1 MDKRSFFH
9 SYAKSPLGIGSILAA
24 LVAGVAVLI
33 MGLPLPL
40 SVLVAVGAFAVLLT
54 LGLAVGPG
62 QRAAVTETDREAGGK
77 AAERLAQ
84 AADARKRL
92 AALRLPP
99 GEVATAR
106 DLLVLEAG
114 RFVDDCG
121 RAKTWDPEGVAA
133 IVDSLALVD
142 GWLKEADESSVERRF
157 ATPDANPFP
166 DAAKRTAQALRDKA
180 ALVAARRAAATGE
193 IPGADRIAIEEEL
206 K

>member
-1 MDKRSFFH
+1 MDKRSFLR
-9 SYAKSPLGIGSILAA
+9 SYVKSPLGIGSILAA
-24 LVAGVAVLI
+24 VVVGAAALLLGLTFLLSILVAIA
-33 MGLPLPL
+33 
-40 SVLVAVGAFAVLLT
+40 AFAILLV
-54 LGLAVGPG
+54 LGLAVGAG
-62 QRAAVTETDREAGGK
+62 QRAAVAETDREAGGK

-92 AALRLPP
+92 ATLRLPP
-99 GEVATAR
+99 GEVASAR

-114 RFVDDCG
+114 RFVEDCG

-133 IVDSLALVD
+133 IIDSLALVD

-166 DAAKRTAQALRDKA
+166 DAARRTAQALRDKA
-180 ALVAARRAAATGE
+180 SVVTARRAAATGE
-193 IPGADRIAIEEEL
+193 MPGTDRIAIEEEL

>member
-1 MDKRSFFH
+1 MDKRSFLR
-9 SYAKSPLGIGSILAA
+9 SYVKSPLGIGSILAA
-24 LVAGVAVLI
+24 VVVGAAALLLGLTFLLSILVAIA
-33 MGLPLPL
+33 
-40 SVLVAVGAFAVLLT
+40 AFAILLV
-54 LGLAVGPG
+54 LGLAVGAG
-62 QRAAVTETDREAGGK
+62 QRAAVAETDREAGGK

-114 RFVDDCG
+114 RFVEDCG

-133 IVDSLALVD
+133 IIDSLALVD

-166 DAAKRTAQALRDKA
+166 DAARRTAQALRDKA
-180 ALVAARRAAATGE
+180 SVVTARRSAATGE
-193 IPGADRIAIEEEL
+193 MPGADRIAIEEEL

>member
-1 MDKRSFFH
+1 MDKRSFLR
-9 SYAKSPLGIGSILAA
+9 SYVKSPLGIGSILAA
-24 LVAGVAVLI
+24 VVVGAAALLLGLTFLLSILVAIA
-33 MGLPLPL
+33 
-40 SVLVAVGAFAVLLT
+40 AFAILLV
-54 LGLAVGPG
+54 LGLAVGAG
-62 QRAAVTETDREAGGK
+62 QRAAVAETDREAGGK

-114 RFVDDCG
+114 RFVEDCG

-133 IVDSLALVD
+133 IIDSLALVD

-166 DAAKRTAQALRDKA
+166 DAARRTAQALRDKA
-180 ALVAARRAAATGE
+180 SVVTARRAAATGE
-193 IPGADRIAIEEEL
+193 MPGTDRIAIEEEL